1 MAENLLFN
9 HLING
14 EIDSCNTYIEEALN
28 GGGHLVTFLSEML
41 YTAAS
46 IKRIKNEDFHPIIVM
61 NCIKNIIG
69 DNRQSP
75 SKILLSYCIE
85 ICKDREIIDYNK
97 QVNDQSSTE
106 ISSSSVFVG
115 ALEDA
120 IQSADWEAVH
130 EIMPKIYFVSDRSRS
145 IVDTIADLG
154 FQDIEE
160 NGLMIFHLLR
170 AFNFKQKKSHVW
182 TYASCLIS
190 KLKGR
195 QLPKPSPKGKL
206 KPDDILESITSYRDI
221 STIVN
226 FAAMSRV
233 WEGEYVRLRS
243 YKREISSWL
252 DESFS
257 SNIMS
262 NHISKPSGNPLKN
275 NFVDIAEKIISKNSS
290 KNIISRDITTLDALR
305 YLKNKVGFN
314 AFNFQVSHLLKK

>member
-1 MAENLLFN
+1 MAEKLLFN

-14 EIDSCNTYIEEALN
+14 ELDSCNTYIEEALH
-28 GGGHLVTFLSEML
+28 GGDHLVSFLSEML
-41 YTAAS
+41 YTGAS
-46 IKRIKNEDFHPIIVM
+46 IKGIKNEDFHPIIIM

-85 ICKDREIIDYNK
+85 ICKDREIINYNE
-97 QVNDQSSTE
+97 QINDQSTIE
-106 ISSSSVFVG
+106 ISNSSVFVG

-120 IQSADWEAVH
+120 IQSADWDAVN

-182 TYASCLIS
+182 TYASCLIN

-195 QLPKPSPKGKL
+195 QLPKPSPKGEL
-206 KPDDILESITSYRDI
+206 KPDDILKSITSHASIDM
-221 STIVN
+221 IVN
-226 FAAMSRV
+226 FAAMLRV

-243 YKREISSWL
+243 YQREISSWL
-252 DESFS
+252 DECFS

-262 NHISKPSGNPLKN
+262 NYMSKPMGNSLKN

-290 KNIISRDITTLDALR
+290 RNIISRDIITLDALR
-305 YLKNKVGFN
+305 YLKNRVGSN
-314 AFNFQVSHLLKK
+314 AFNPQISHLLKK

>member
-1 MAENLLFN
+1 
-9 HLING
+9 
-14 EIDSCNTYIEEALN
+14 
-28 GGGHLVTFLSEML
+28 
-41 YTAAS
+41 
-46 IKRIKNEDFHPIIVM
+46 
-61 NCIKNIIG
+61 
-69 DNRQSP
+69 
-75 SKILLSYCIE
+75 
-85 ICKDREIIDYNK
+85 
-97 QVNDQSSTE
+97 
-106 ISSSSVFVG
+106 
-115 ALEDA
+115 
-120 IQSADWEAVH
+120 
-130 EIMPKIYFVSDRSRS
+130 MPKIYFVSDRSRS

-182 TYASCLIS
+182 TYASCLIN

-195 QLPKPSPKGKL
+195 QLPKPSPKGRL
-206 KPDDILESITSYRDI
+206 KPDDILGSITSYSAI

-243 YKREISSWL
+243 YQREISSWL

-257 SNIMS
+257 TNIMS

-290 KNIISRDITTLDALR
+290 KNIISRDIITLDALR
-305 YLKNKVGFN
+305 YLKNRVGFH
-314 AFNFQVSHLLKK
+314 AFNSQVSHLLKK